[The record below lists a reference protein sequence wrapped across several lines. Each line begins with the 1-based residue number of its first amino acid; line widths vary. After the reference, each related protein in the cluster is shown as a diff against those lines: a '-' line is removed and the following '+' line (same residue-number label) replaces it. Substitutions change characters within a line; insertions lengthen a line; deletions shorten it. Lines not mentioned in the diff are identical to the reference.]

1 MGYFFLTN
9 NFILII
15 ILKKLKR
22 MSRIDELK
30 KQFPELN
37 ITMFDLFKRIDT
49 SNTYKYFPIL
59 CKILGSRFSVKNEYA
74 NNTVYLSES
83 LLRMHSDLLDKGV
96 STNNLTDNELFT
108 LNYFSDYF
116 ITDHLITVRDFIRY
130 MDKNLIQNKDVTSY
144 STIDDLRAAI
154 TVASMKEFN
163 KDLEGQIVKEFED
176 DKWLI
181 VRPLT
186 FQSSSKYGA
195 TTRWCTTYKQDKHY
209 FQKYWERGILVYF
222 INKQSGYK
230 FAGYKALKHDD
241 EFSFWNAEDN
251 RVDYLSVESDDY
263 LYSIVRQIF
272 KSNKTNKD
280 LCSEEIAKQ
289 VMKEC
294 GYNIK
299 TLDRENPI
307 EGIEVQSPR
316 YMGEAM
322 MGMDEQI
329 REEID
334 RDVVRQLR
342 EVEREHY
349 PEDSISEPIPM
360 RA

>member
-1 MGYFFLTN
+1 
-9 NFILII
+9 
-15 ILKKLKR
+15 

-59 CKILGSRFSVKNEYA
+59 CKILGVRFNIKHNYGNGRERLNDA
-74 NNTVYLSES
+74 KLD
-83 LLRMHSDLLDKGV
+83 LHSSLLDKGI
-96 STNNLTDNELFT
+96 STDNLTDNELFALYNLT
-108 LNYFSDYF
+108 DYLV
-116 ITDHLITVRDFIRY
+116 TDHLTTIKDFIRY
-130 MDKNLIQNKDVTSY
+130 MDKNLIENKDVTSY
-144 STIDDLRAAI
+144 STIDDLRAGI
-154 TVASMKEFN
+154 TLASMKEFN
-163 KDLEGQIVKEFED
+163 KDLEGQVIKEFED
-176 DKWLI
+176 EKWLV

-186 FQSSSKYGA
+186 FQASSKYGA
-195 TTRWCTTYKQDKHY
+195 TTRWCTTYKKDKHY
-209 FQKYWERGILVYF
+209 FKKYWEKGILVYF

-230 FAGYKALKHDD
+230 FAGYKGLKNDD
-241 EFSFWNAEDN
+241 DFSFWNSEDS
-251 RVDYLSVESDDY
+251 RVDYLNIEADDY
-263 LYSIVRQIF
+263 LYSIVKQIF

-280 LCSEEIAKQ
+280 LCSEEVSNQ
-289 VMKEC
+289 VIKEC
-294 GYNIK
+294 NDDVK
-299 TLDRENPI
+299 RLRSEPQV
-307 EGIEVQSPR
+307 EEIEVNAPR

-322 MGMDEQI
+322 MGMEEQI

-342 EVEREHY
+342 EVAREHY

>member
-1 MGYFFLTN
+1 
-9 NFILII
+9 
-15 ILKKLKR
+15 

-37 ITMFDLFKRIDT
+37 ITMFDIFKRIDT
-49 SNTYKYFPIL
+49 SSTYKYFPIL
-59 CKILGSRFSVKNEYA
+59 CKILGSRFNMKNQYGNDKEHVTEA
-74 NNTVYLSES
+74 SLS
-83 LLRMHSDLLDKGV
+83 MHSNLLDKGI
-96 STNNLTDNELFT
+96 STDNLTDNELFT
-108 LNYFSDYF
+108 LHNLSDYLV
-116 ITDHLITVRDFIRY
+116 TDHLITIKDFIRF

-144 STIDDLRAAI
+144 STMDDLRAAI
-154 TVASMKEFN
+154 TIASMKEFN
-163 KDLEGQIVKEFED
+163 KDLEGQIIKEFED

-209 FQKYWERGILVYF
+209 FEKYWGRGILVYF

-230 FAGYKALKHDD
+230 FAGYKALKNDD
-241 EFSFWNAEDN
+241 EFSFWNAEDQ

-280 LCSEEIAKQ
+280 LCSTEIQNQ
-289 VMKEC
+289 VMSEC
-294 GYNIK
+294 NYNVK
-299 TLDRENPI
+299 NLRE
-307 EGIEVQSPR
+307 EGVLRRVDEIEVQEPR
-316 YMGEAM
+316 YMGESM
-322 MGMDEQI
+322 LGMEEQI

-342 EVEREHY
+342 EVAREHY
-349 PEDSISEPIPM
+349 PEDSISESMPM

>member
-1 MGYFFLTN
+1 
-9 NFILII
+9 
-15 ILKKLKR
+15 

-59 CKILGSRFSVKNEYA
+59 CKILGSRFNVKNEYA
-74 NNTVYLSES
+74 NNNVYLSES

-280 LCSEEIAKQ
+280 LCSEEIVKQ

-307 EGIEVQSPR
+307 EDIEVQSPR

-342 EVEREHY
+342 EVVREHY
-349 PEDSISEPIPM
+349 PEDSIAETMPM

>member
-1 MGYFFLTN
+1 
-9 NFILII
+9 
-15 ILKKLKR
+15 
-22 MSRIDELK
+22 MSRINELK

-49 SNTYKYFPIL
+49 SSTYKYFPIL
-59 CKILGSRFSVKNEYA
+59 CKLLGSRFNVKNQYVNDKEYA
-74 NNTVYLSES
+74 SEAILS
-83 LLRMHSDLLDKGV
+83 MHSNLLDKGI
-96 STNNLTDNELFT
+96 STDNVTDNELFT
-108 LNYFSDYF
+108 FNYFADYL
-116 ITDHLITVRDFIRY
+116 ITDHLTTIKDFIRY

-144 STIDDLRAAI
+144 STIDDLRGAI
-154 TVASMKEFN
+154 TMASMKEFN
-163 KDLEGQIVKEFED
+163 KDLEGQIIKEFED
-176 DKWLI
+176 EKWLI

-186 FQSSSKYGA
+186 FQASSKYGA
-195 TTRWCTTYKQDKHY
+195 TTRWCTTSKQDKHY
-209 FQKYWERGILVYF
+209 FEKYWGRGILVYF

-230 FAGYKALKHDD
+230 FAGYKALKSDD
-241 EFSFWNAEDN
+241 EFSFWNAEDH

-272 KSNKTNKD
+272 KSNKTNKE
-280 LCSEEIAKQ
+280 LCSIEIQNQ
-289 VMKEC
+289 VMSEC
-294 GYNIK
+294 NNNVKKLRQEDDIV
-299 TLDRENPI
+299 EM
-307 EGIEVQSPR
+307 EVRAPR

-342 EVEREHY
+342 EVAREHY
-349 PEDSISEPIPM
+349 PEDSISESMPM

>member
-1 MGYFFLTN
+1 
-9 NFILII
+9 
-15 ILKKLKR
+15 

-59 CKILGSRFSVKNEYA
+59 CKILGSRFNVKNQFL
-74 NNTVYLSES
+74 NDKSYLAES

-96 STNNLTDNELFT
+96 STDNVTDNELFT

-130 MDKNLIQNKDVTSY
+130 LDKNLIQNKDVTSY

-280 LCSEEIAKQ
+280 LCSEEIVKQ

-342 EVEREHY
+342 EVAREHY